1 MRLYYNIILVYSTL
15 IYTCKCKQRNNT
27 KRASQNSTAVHILG
41 QKGKSAF
48 FSEDSKIRLKRA
60 TKKIEKV
67 QKCTITQKKQGSFV
81 TIFEKDTLIYATITC
96 MKGLKYALHCIKC
109 SSFS

>member
-48 FSEDSKIRLKRA
+48 FSEDSKIRMKRA
-60 TKKIEKV
+60 TKKNRESAKMHNNTEKIG
-67 QKCTITQKKQGSFV
+67 KFCYHF
-81 TIFEKDTLIYATITC
+81 
-96 MKGLKYALHCIKC
+96 
-109 SSFS
+109 